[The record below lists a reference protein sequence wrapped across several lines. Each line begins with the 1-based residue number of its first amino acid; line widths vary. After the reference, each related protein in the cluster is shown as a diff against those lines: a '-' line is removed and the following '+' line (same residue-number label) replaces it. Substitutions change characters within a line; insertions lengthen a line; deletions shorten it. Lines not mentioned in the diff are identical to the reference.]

1 MDGIIR
7 WIVAGIA
14 ALSVII
20 EITPI
25 KLNPWSWILRG
36 LGRML
41 NADVTE
47 DLKQTNEELKVLAQK
62 MDDHEIDQLR
72 WNILDFANS
81 CRNGVHHSREEF
93 AHVFAA
99 FDNYERIL
107 RDRGMSNGQ
116 VMQDFAFIQKIYD
129 HCMEKNDFLS

>member
-1 MDGIIR
+1 MESLIK
-7 WIVAGIA
+7 WIMAGIG
-14 ALSVII
+14 ALSVIL
-20 EITPI
+20 EIAPI
-25 KLNPWSWILRG
+25 KFNPWSWLLRG

-41 NADVTE
+41 NADLRD
-47 DLKQTNEELKVLAQK
+47 DLQQTNEELKVLANK

-107 RDRGMSNGQ
+107 EERNMNNGQ
-116 VMQDFAFIQKIYD
+116 VMQDFAYIQKIYD
-129 HCMEKNDFLS
+129 RCMEENSFLN